1 MFDALAMLRALA
13 RPDRCLR
20 AAPAGAW
27 ALALLL
33 APGAWAQDT
42 TALSF
47 DAARTRLLEHSD
59 QLAASRAGEQA
70 AQLQT
75 QALRH
80 LGGPSVALTGM
91 AYAYNANLGL
101 DLDPLNQSL
110 GQINAA
116 LPNWAQ
122 NLVGRVPIPQLP
134 GSYTL
139 NRHSSGTQAA
149 VAAVWPL
156 YTGGATEAA
165 RGLFA
170 ARQREAEADSQLT
183 GQQQDTL
190 LVQRY
195 FGAQLARRAADLRA
209 QAERTTAEHDQ
220 AAARMLAEGV
230 IARVE
235 RLQASAALEEARR
248 NARKAESDADLAA
261 AALAR
266 TVGVAGRVAP
276 QTPLFVIS
284 QPVEPLPYFIDAAL
298 TRHPGIGK
306 VAAKKAQAERL
317 HEGEAA
323 LRRPQVVAF
332 GSRQLKT
339 GNADWTA
346 GVGVRWTLYDALDR
360 DALEAA
366 SLKKVEQA
374 ERADAQLRSDLSLL
388 VERHWRAVDNA
399 RRQYLDMDG
408 AVVLAREVLRLRAAG
423 LREGTS
429 TTLELID
436 AQTNLTKV
444 QTERAQAANDYVQAL
459 AQLLESAG
467 LSDQF
472 SAYIAR
478 ADIRVPAPD
487 TPAQK

>member
-1 MFDALAMLRALA
+1 MFVALAKPRALA

-20 AAPAGAW
+20 AAPLAV
-27 ALALLL
+27 ALLL
-33 APGAWAQDT
+33 APGAWAQDAT
-42 TALSF
+42 PLSF
-47 DAARTRLLEHSD
+47 DAARTRLLEHSE

-75 QALRH
+75 QALQH

-101 DLDPLNQSL
+101 DLDPLNQGL

-116 LPNWAQ
+116 LPSWAQ
-122 NLVGRVPIPQLP
+122 NLVGRVPVPQLP
-134 GSYTL
+134 SSYTL
-139 NRHSSGTQAA
+139 NRHASGTHAS
-149 VAAVWPL
+149 VAAVWPI
-156 YTGGATEAA
+156 YTGGATDAA

-170 ARQREAEADSQLT
+170 AREREAEADSRLT
-183 GQQQDTL
+183 GQQQDSL

-195 FGAQLARRAADLRA
+195 FGAQLARRAAELRA
-209 QAERTTAEHDQ
+209 QAERATAGHDQ

-235 RLQASAALEEARR
+235 RLQASTALDEARR
-248 NARKAESDADLAA
+248 NARKAESDAELAA

-266 TVGVAGRVAP
+266 TVGFDGRVTP

-284 QPVEPLPYFIDAAL
+284 QPIEPLLYFIDAAL

-317 HEGEAA
+317 HEGEEA

-339 GNADWTA
+339 GNADWA
-346 GVGVRWTLYDALDR
+346 VGLGVRWTLYDSLDR

-374 ERADAQLRSDLSLL
+374 ERADAQLRSDLALL
-388 VERHWRAVDNA
+388 VERHWRAVDTA

-408 AVVLAREVLRLRAAG
+408 AVALAAEVLRLRATG

-436 AQTNLTKV
+436 AETNQAKV
-444 QTERAQAANDYVQAL
+444 LTERAQAANDYVQAL
-459 AQLLESAG
+459 AQLLEAAG
-467 LSDQF
+467 LSEQF
-472 SAYIAR
+472 PAYIAR
-478 ADIRVPAPD
+478 ADIRVPTLDAPA
-487 TPAQK
+487 PK